1 MSSQVGVRRTSLNQ
15 RRGPSAAIK
24 KSPPPENGTSN
35 GTTSKPSSPPPL
47 SSGGGERTVKKLRLS
62 KALTI
67 PEGTTVSDACWRMAA
82 RRVDDVLL
90 TDSNALLSGIVT
102 DKDISARVI
111 AEGLRPEQTIVSK
124 IMTRNPIFVNSDSS
138 ALEALQKMIQ
148 GKFRHLPVVES
159 GEVIALLDITKCL
172 YDAISRL
179 EKAAEQ
185 GSAIAA
191 AVEGVECQM
200 GGNFSA
206 PYAFLETLRDQMFKP
221 SLSTIIGE
229 NTKVVVVSPSDP
241 VYVAA
246 KRMREFR
253 VNSVIIIT
261 GNKIQGVLTSKDILI
276 DGCIAACLDVLQ
288 ITHAAVSMDSALAL
302 EPPDDCDTQSELST
316 VMASDGADGK
326 FSYPSLGLGDSFA
339 FKFEDLRGRVHRIN
353 CGMENLD
360 ELVSAIMKRI
370 RVADDHDHPHI
381 LFEDED
387 GDNVLLATD
396 DDLISAVLRLHLDF
410 SDSSHRSVSASGT
423 TTTQRMG
430 WTSLHTGV
438 LASAAMLTGIGVLFY
453 LKRTNL

>member
-1 MSSQVGVRRTSLNQ
+1 MGCLATLSLTTESSFPTDSWTSFATNTSSSSTSL
-15 RRGPSAAIK
+15 PSVGFQDFSVNWAERISEK
-24 KSPPPENGTSN
+24 CHRE
-35 GTTSKPSSPPPL
+35 KPSSCRSDL
-47 SSGGGERTVKKLRLS
+47 
-62 KALTI
+62 I
-67 PEGTTVSDACWRMAA
+67 NEGYQIH
-82 RRVDDVLL
+82 
-90 TDSNALLSGIVT
+90 G
-102 DKDISARVI
+102 
-111 AEGLRPEQTIVSK
+111 RPEQTIVSK
-124 IMTRNPIFVNSDSS
+124 TMTRNPI
-138 ALEALQKMIQ
+138 
-148 GKFRHLPVVES
+148 
-159 GEVIALLDITKCL
+159 
-172 YDAISRL
+172 
-179 EKAAEQ
+179 KAAEQ

-191 AVEGVECQM
+191 AVEGVERQM

-206 PYAFLETLRDQMFKP
+206 PYAFLEILRDQMFKP

-229 NTKVVVVSPSDP
+229 NTKVAVVSPSDP

-261 GNKIQGVLTSKDILI
+261 GNKIQGILTPKDILI

-288 ITHAAVSMDSALAL
+288 ITHAAVSIVESSSGTVNDMANTMMQKFWDSALAL
-302 EPPDDCDTQSELST
+302 D
-316 VMASDGADGK
+316 DGADGK

-370 RVADDHDHPHI
+370 RVADDHDHPHR

-387 GDNVLLATD
+387 GDSVLLATD
-396 DDLISAVLRLHLDF
+396 DDLISAVSHARGMGLKVLRLHLDF

-430 WTSLHTGV
+430 WTPLHTGV
-438 LASAAMLTGIGVLFY
+438 LASAAVLTGSGVLFY
-453 LKRTNL
+453 LKCTNL